1 MASPNHIP
9 QCNQGRAK
17 QLKQRYHADYKVENG
32 NNSSVIGS
40 CPAELRRSRSLSPE
54 CSEPIPC
61 LRSSQSMPNF
71 EGSRKDYNR
80 MIGNSLN
87 AESKKVDQDVVAKS
101 LKLMEELLVLV
112 RADSSSPPDHLETQF

>member
-1 MASPNHIP
+1 
-9 QCNQGRAK
+9 
-17 QLKQRYHADYKVENG
+17 
-32 NNSSVIGS
+32 
-40 CPAELRRSRSLSPE
+40 
-54 CSEPIPC
+54 
-61 LRSSQSMPNF
+61 MPNF